1 MSWLEAWSRDGK
13 APADALQVFDDLPAV
28 LPSEIIGEWRGSELP
43 TGHALDGLLK
53 LYGWW
58 GKRFTDPETV
68 DPLLFEHGGRVVAID
83 PDMLPLRVPL
93 AFPRLARTNGAAGL
107 LRLILPLLIT
117 TRPKARLRT
126 IDCRGRASAAM
137 IYDDQPIIDH
147 FRRVDQDRLL
157 GLMDLRLT
165 SQPFFFQLTRS
176 AV

>member
-28 LPSEIIGEWRGSELP
+28 LPSEIIGEWRGEELP

-68 DPLLFEHGGRVVAID
+68 DPLLFKHSRRIVAID
-83 PDMLPLRVPL
+83 PDMLPLRL
-93 AFPRLARTNGAAGL
+93 ALAVPRLARTNGAAGL
-107 LRLILPLLIT
+107 LRLVLPLLVT

-126 IDCRGRASAAM
+126 VECRGRASTAM

-147 FRRVDQDRLL
+147 FRRVDQGRLL